1 MKKTIARNDRMTLGT
16 DKNGVKPLPLVTL
29 GRLMPVLGLA
39 AVLGPLAVQAQGTA
53 APAAVAVPAPAA
65 SSATPTSATPTAAT
79 TAKWGEGVL
88 EREFLIK
95 LRTFLETDPFD
106 FKRFESAFG
115 APLEA
120 TPLNG
125 PYSDG
130 GWGIG
135 SVRYVH
141 PFGPTFNNRSRG
153 GVYWSFNPSRNSSY
167 LSMDFVKM
175 PPAGKRDG
183 DGLPCMTPE
192 LIKEVFAAKWVGTTT
207 YTDFSPMY
215 PGRLPYPIPANQIF
229 RWLPDTS
236 EEVFLV
242 YQLNEICVPGLTAAF
257 KKLPPHP
264 ATR

>member
-1 MKKTIARNDRMTLGT
+1 MTLGT
-16 DKNGVKPLPLVTL
+16 DKKGLKPLPVATL
-29 GRLMPVLGLA
+29 GRLMLVLGLA

-53 APAAVAVPAPAA
+53 VPAAVAVPAPAA
-65 SSATPTSATPTAAT
+65 SSVTPTSATPTAAT

-106 FKRFESAFG
+106 FKRFATLFEIELELSPPT
-115 APLEA
+115 APY
-120 TPLNG
+120 P
-125 PYSDG
+125 DG
-130 GWGIG
+130 SWGVG
-135 SVRYVH
+135 DVRVKR
-141 PFGPTFNNRSRG
+141 PFGMAFENRSRG
-153 GVYWSFNPSRNSSY
+153 GVKWNFSPSRNSSY
-167 LSMDFVKM
+167 VRMEFVKM

-192 LIKEVFAAKWVGTTT
+192 LIREVFAAKWVGTTT

-229 RWLPDTS
+229 RWLPDTP
-236 EEVFLV
+236 EQVFLV

>member
-1 MKKTIARNDRMTLGT
+1 MTLGT
-16 DKNGVKPLPLVTL
+16 GKRGLKPLPLAPL

-53 APAAVAVPAPAA
+53 APAAVAVSAPAA
-65 SSATPTSATPTAAT
+65 SSVTPTSATPTAAT

-106 FKRFESAFG
+106 FKAMNALLGNMEVV
-115 APLEA
+115 PKD
-120 TPLNG
+120 G
-125 PYSDG
+125 PYPDG
-130 GWGIG
+130 SWVFRT
-135 SVRYVH
+135 VRTREPLGGEYGNR
-141 PFGPTFNNRSRG
+141 GPG
-153 GVYWSFNPSRNSSY
+153 GANFAWNHLRTGSY
-167 LSMDFVKM
+167 LRLEFVKM

-229 RWLPDTS
+229 RWLPDTP
-236 EEVFLV
+236 EQVFLV
-242 YQLNEICVPGLTAAF
+242 YQLNEICVPGLTAEF

-264 ATR
+264 AVR